1 LEKKERWTM
10 TTDAKTLTEKS
21 GRYHL
26 INYIAKEGVYLNL
39 GNQEKAAKALEIVI
53 SGLIKVLQDHQMV
66 RFVGFGTFLVQ
77 DKAAST
83 GRNPRTGD
91 TIEIAAYKRP
101 VFRAGKD
108 LKEALN
114 PQRKPEKKADSKK
127 AVAAKKPAKK
137 K

>member
-1 LEKKERWTM
+1 MDM
-10 TTDAKTLTEKS
+10 TTDTKSKAPTEKS

-26 INYIAKEGVYLNL
+26 INYIAKEGVSLNL
-39 GNQEKAAKALEIVI
+39 GNQEKAAKALEIVL

-91 TIEIAAYKRP
+91 TIEIDAYKRP

-108 LKEALN
+108 FKEALN
-114 PQRKPEKKADSKK
+114 PQRKPEKKAAPKK
-127 AVAAKKPAKK
+127 AEAAPKKPAKK

>member
-1 LEKKERWTM
+1 M
-10 TTDAKTLTEKS
+10 TADSKTKTPTEKS

-26 INYIAKEGVYLNL
+26 INYIAKEGVSLHL
-39 GNQEKAAKALEIVI
+39 GNQEKAAQALEIVLAGI
-53 SGLIKVLQDHQMV
+53 IKVLQDHQMV

-77 DKAAST
+77 DKPASE

-91 TIEIAAYKRP
+91 PIQIAAYKKP

-108 LKEALN
+108 LKEAFN
-114 PQRKPEKKADSKK
+114 PQKKPEKKAVPKK
-127 AVAAKKPAKK
+127 AVATKKPAKK